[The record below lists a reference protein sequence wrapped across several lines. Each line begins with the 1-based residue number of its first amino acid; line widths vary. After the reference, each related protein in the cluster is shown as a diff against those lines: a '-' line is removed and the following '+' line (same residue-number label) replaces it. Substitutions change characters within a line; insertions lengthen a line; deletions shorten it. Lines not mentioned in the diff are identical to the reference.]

1 MRNLLVCLSI
11 FASAAAAQQPPAAPG
26 ARSFATR
33 CSVCHG
39 GNGTGNERA
48 PGILRYVGASSDDQI
63 ASLIRKGVNAMP
75 PHSILDAE
83 MKELLVFL
91 RTLTPTVRGGRGG
104 LAPRSATVKL
114 PDGRSLQGTVRNES
128 GFDMQLQTADG
139 KIYRLVREGETY
151 REAALLPKHDWP
163 MYDGGYTANR
173 YSPLN
178 QVNTETVKRLAPKW
192 MFPISWAPRLEGTP
206 VVEDGVMYVTA
217 VNGAFALDAATGRQI
232 WTYRQ
237 PQNAG
242 LLSEADGGANR
253 GVALSPTRVFMVTDH
268 AHLIA
273 LDRSTGRKLWDVD
286 MGDSKKDLYS
296 ATGAPLVIGDLVL
309 SGVAGGEEG
318 ARGFID
324 AYDIATGKRAWRF
337 WTIPLPGEKLSETW
351 VGSALR
357 NGCGATWM
365 SGSYDPQLDL
375 LYWGV
380 GNPCPDYN
388 GDDRRGD
395 NLYTNSMLALRPKTG
410 ELKWY
415 FQFTPHDT
423 HDWDAAEPPLLI
435 DESFQ
440 GRPRKLLAQANRNG
454 FFYLLDRET
463 GEFLMGKPF
472 IEKLT
477 WAKGLDAKGR
487 PIMNANQEPTIEGAR
502 ICPGPGGGTNWMSA
516 SYNPIA
522 KLYYILAT
530 ENCSVYKKVPEP
542 FKLGERFFNG
552 TASGEPGSKRY
563 IRALDIQTGR
573 TVWDYEQ
580 IAGRSSSGTL
590 STGGGL
596 VFFGEGSGAFA
607 ALDAKTGKPLWHFQ
621 ANQPWRAS
629 PMTYMVGGRQYV
641 AIAGPQGFFS
651 FAVAE

>member
-1 MRNLLVCLSI
+1 
-11 FASAAAAQQPPAAPG
+11 
-26 ARSFATR
+26 
-33 CSVCHG
+33 
-39 GNGTGNERA
+39 
-48 PGILRYVGASSDDQI
+48 
-63 ASLIRKGVNAMP
+63 
-75 PHSILDAE
+75 
-83 MKELLVFL
+83 
-91 RTLTPTVRGGRGG
+91 
-104 LAPRSATVKL
+104 VKL

-139 KIYRLVREGETY
+139 KLYRLVREGETY
-151 REAALLPKHDWP
+151 REAPLLPKQDWP
-163 MYDGGYTANR
+163 MYDGGYSANR
-173 YSPLN
+173 HSPLT
-178 QVNTETVKRLAPKW
+178 QINTENVKRLAPKW
-192 MFPISWAPRLEGTP
+192 MFPIPWAPRLEATA

-217 VNGAFALDAATGRQI
+217 VNAAFALDAATGRQI

-237 PQNAG
+237 PQNPG
-242 LLSEADGGANR
+242 LLSEAEGGANR
-253 GVALSPTRVFMVTDH
+253 GVALSPARVFMVTDH

-273 LDRSTGRKLWDVD
+273 LDRATGRLVWDAE
-286 MGDSKKDLYS
+286 MGDPKQGLYS
-296 ATGAPLVIGDLVL
+296 ATGAPLVIGGLVFA
-309 SGVAGGEEG
+309 GVAGGEEG
-318 ARGFID
+318 ARGFLD

-351 VGSALR
+351 IGSALKD
-357 NGCGATWM
+357 GCGATWL

-388 GDDRRGD
+388 GDDRKGD
-395 NLYTNSMLALRPKTG
+395 NLYTASMLALRPKTG

-415 FQFTPHDT
+415 FQFSPHDT
-423 HDWDAAEPPLLI
+423 HDWDATEPPLLI
-435 DESFQ
+435 DETFQ
-440 GRPRKLLAQANRNG
+440 GRPRKMLAQANRNG

-472 IEKLT
+472 VEKLT

-487 PIMNANQEPTIEGAR
+487 PILNPNQEPTIEGAR

-516 SYNPIA
+516 SYNPEL

-530 ENCSVYKKVPEP
+530 ENCAVYKKLPDP
-542 FKLGERFFNG
+542 YKMGERFFNG
-552 TASGEPGSKRY
+552 TASGEAGSKRY
-563 IRALDIQTGR
+563 IRALDLTTGR

-590 STGGGL
+590 STAGGL
-596 VFFGEGSGAFA
+596 VFFGEGSGALA

-629 PMTYMVGGRQYV
+629 PMTYMVGGKQYV
-641 AIAGPQGFFS
+641 TIAGPQGFFS
-651 FAVAE
+651 FALAE